1 MFNTNFAKIFL
12 KRERSTNYSMPN
24 LTDTN
29 GGVLSVSSNMA
40 TEDYAFWRNTTSGSP
55 GAGNRFKAGTGVTPA
70 TKDDYN
76 LSNVSNSITSSFTI
90 NVGYD
95 ENGSPY
101 AQYAI
106 IFNNTSNSDVTI
118 TEIGFFKDVSSDSTP
133 YLAMIWRKVLE
144 EPITI
149 PAGTSFN
156 YNIKWSMNMN

>member
-12 KRERSTNYSMPN
+12 KRERSSNYTMPN
-24 LTDTN
+24 LVGLD
-29 GGVLSVSSNMA
+29 GGSVSVSSNMA
-40 TEDYAFWRNTTSGSP
+40 NESYGFWRNYTSSSVGL
-55 GAGNRFKAGTGVTPA
+55 GNEFKAGTGVTSP

-76 LSNVSNSITSSFTI
+76 LANASNSITSSFTV

-101 AQYAI
+101 AQYTV
-106 IFNNTSNSDVTI
+106 IFNNTSASDVTI
-118 TEIGFFKDVSSDSTP
+118 TEVGFFKDVSSDYIP
-133 YLAMIWRKVLE
+133 HLVMIWRKVLE
-144 EPITI
+144 EAVTI